1 MYHVF
6 LDHLSIFIQMIY
18 DLVLENHVNFSGPR
32 LFNGNFRILKWR
44 YASTIFLAIFC
55 GDIHLHRPYIW

>member
-18 DLVLENHVNFSGPR
+18 DLVLENHVNF
-32 LFNGNFRILKWR
+32 FRPSSFQWEFQVPKMEVR
-44 YASTIFLAIFC
+44 
-55 GDIHLHRPYIW
+55 